1 MAKRTTAYPDKNN
14 VYGPGTLYSMEAMT
28 RPFTRFD
35 FHVKWTGDNGAFDGS
50 FLEFQP
56 KFELRTVQFGGVAK
70 IGIVWDGG
78 TTPGTIKERVLND
91 AGATI
96 STRDDLDPGWGPEAD
111 SGRRG
116 KIYSFVLSAA
126 EYRIHENFIP
136 AAGRAPIQIASAPA
150 TGFPFPLYLRVTVP
164 LGFGCFDIMAS
175 GSLRKGIIVSVRDQ
189 IKIFGSQQAHLHI
202 RGFQNS
208 NYQAIPDGI
217 PTDVDF

>member
-1 MAKRTTAYPDKNN
+1 MAKRATAYADRNN

-35 FHVKWTGDNGAFDGS
+35 FHVKWTGDNGAM
-50 FLEFQP
+50 EMVETNP
-56 KFELRTVQFGGVAK
+56 VFELRTAQFGGVAK
-70 IGIVWDGG
+70 IGIRWTDVTATGVVREE
-78 TTPGTIKERVLND
+78 IYND
-91 AGATI
+91 AGSVI

-150 TGFPFPLYLRVTVP
+150 SGFPFPLYLRVTVP
-164 LGFGCFDIMAS
+164 AGFGCFDIMAS

-208 NYQAIPDGI
+208 NYAAIPNGI
-217 PTDVDF
+217 PTDIDF